1 MKIKLTHAVYILFS
15 AVTARV
21 PSIPANTKKSFGL
34 STLPG
39 KMLDLGLF
47 KINFEGVFPIFS
59 SCGGLSFNPA
69 GSYHNPFS

>member
-21 PSIPANTKKSFGL
+21 PSIPANTRKSFGSCVL
-34 STLPG
+34 SG

-47 KINFEGVFPIFS
+47 KISFEGVFPIFS
-59 SCGGLSFNPA
+59 SCWGAEL
-69 GSYHNPFS
+69 